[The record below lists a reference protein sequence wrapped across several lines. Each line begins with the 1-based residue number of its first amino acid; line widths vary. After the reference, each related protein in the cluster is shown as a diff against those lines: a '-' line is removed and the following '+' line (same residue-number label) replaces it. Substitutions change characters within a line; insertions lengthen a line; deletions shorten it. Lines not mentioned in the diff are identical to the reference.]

1 VRAKLL
7 DKLLDT
13 LGFLRFVL
21 RRWSEDRCPQIAGS
35 LTYTTL
41 LAIAPVFAVAVA
53 LLASTPFLGDVMA
66 KIKIFL
72 LLNLAPE
79 IAQTIITVYMPQ
91 LARNARRLTW
101 VGVGTVLVVA
111 VWLMLIMDRSLNAIW
126 RVRQSRPYWIS
137 VPGYMAVIVLGPLL
151 LGVSVTITTYVMMLS
166 SEITGMSGKV
176 HALLLRGVPVA
187 TSALAFFLLYRI
199 IPHRSVPW
207 RHAALGG
214 IVAGVLFE
222 TAKQMFAFYVQ
233 ASPTYNM
240 VYGAFAAIPLFLVW
254 IYLSWLVVLLG
265 AELTAAAAYWANA
278 RWREAP
284 APATRFREALTVIQG
299 LLEAGPGGAS
309 FERLRARTL
318 IAPHELE
325 EALTQMTESD
335 VVERSGES
343 YRLTRAS
350 REALALPA
358 APASL
363 STPRRGRGQ
372 SGGSSRRGP

>member
-1 VRAKLL
+1 VRKKLL
-7 DKLLDT
+7 DA

-101 VGVGTVLVVA
+101 VGIGTVLVVA
-111 VWLMLIMDRSLNAIW
+111 VWLMLIMDRSLNAI
-126 RVRQSRPYWIS
+126 
-137 VPGYMAVIVLGPLL
+137 M
-151 LGVSVTITTYVMMLS
+151 TLS
-166 SEITGMSGKV
+166 NEITGMSGKM
-176 HALLLRGVPVA
+176 HALLLRGVSVA

-199 IPHRSVPW
+199 IPHRRVPW

-214 IVAGVLFE
+214 LVAGVLFE
-222 TAKQMFAFYVQ
+222 VAKQLFAFYVQ

-240 VYGAFAAIPLFLVW
+240 VYGALAAVPLFLVW
-254 IYLSWLVVLLG
+254 VYLSWLVVLFG
-265 AELTAAAAYWANA
+265 AELTAAAAYWTGA
-278 RWREAP
+278 RWKQAP
-284 APATRFREALTVIQG
+284 ALASRFREALTVTQG
-299 LLEAGPGGAS
+299 LLEAGQDGAS
-309 FERLRARTL
+309 FERLRTRTRL
-318 IAPHELE
+318 PAEELTDTL
-325 EALTQMTESD
+325 AQMADCD
-335 VVERSGES
+335 VVERSGDS
-343 YRLTRAS
+343 YRLTRAT
-350 REALALPA
+350 RDALAIP
-358 APASL
+358 
-363 STPRRGRGQ
+363 T
-372 SGGSSRRGP
+372 SGPQHSET

>member
-1 VRAKLL
+1 VRA
-7 DKLLDT
+7 KLLDT

-21 RRWSEDRCPQIAGS
+21 RRWREDRCPQIAGA

-101 VGVGTVLVVA
+101 VGTGTVLVVA

-137 VPGYMAVIVLGPLL
+137 IPAYMAVIVAGPIL
-151 LGVSVTITTYVMMLS
+151 LGVGVTLSTYIMTLS
-166 SEITGMSGKV
+166 NEVTRMSGKM

-199 IPHRSVPW
+199 IPHRPVPW

-214 IVAGVLFE
+214 LVAGVLFE
-222 TAKQMFAFYVQ
+222 SAKQVFAFYVQ

-240 VYGAFAAIPLFLVW
+240 VYGAFAAVPLFLVW
-254 IYLSWLVVLLG
+254 IYLSWLVILFG
-265 AELTAAAAYWANA
+265 AELTAAASYWSNA
-278 RWREAP
+278 RWRQPAAP
-284 APATRFREALTVIQG
+284 ASRFRETFTLTQA
-299 LLEAGPGGAS
+299 LLEAGEGGAT
-309 FERLRARTL
+309 FDELRAHARL
-318 IAPHELE
+318 AAGELE
-325 EALTQMTESD
+325 DTLAQMTGSE
-335 VVERSGES
+335 VVERSGDS
-343 YRLTRAS
+343 YRLTKATRK
-350 REALALPA
+350 ALAFPPPEA
-358 APASL
+358 AL
-363 STPRRGRGQ
+363 STPKRGKGR
-372 SGGSSRRGP
+372 SGRSSRRGR